1 MSFILDALKKSEAE
15 RLRQDAPGF
24 SDVPGSPQEKS
35 AVHWIWIIVVLI
47 GINIIVL
54 VVMFMRPD
62 RLQESVASSPAAE
75 SASVLPSELPSKPAS
90 AASVPEIVT
99 EANQAQR
106 AAAAVEVTRDSFTPA
121 VIAAS
126 QHTGPVPAVASSRAS
141 RVTESYAT
149 FNDLRLQ
156 GLLQLPDM
164 HLDIHVYSSDP
175 EDRFV
180 FVNMSKYRER
190 ATLDEGPVVMEITP
204 DGVILEYLGRGFLLP
219 RE

>member
-75 SASVLPSELPSKPAS
+75 SASVLPSKPAS

-99 EANQAQR
+99 EANQTQR
-106 AAAAVEVTRDSFTPA
+106 AAVEVTRDSSTPA
-121 VIAAS
+121 VIAAG
-126 QHTGPVPAVASSRAS
+126 QHTGPVPAVASYPAP

-149 FNDLRLQ
+149 FNDLRMQ

-164 HLDIHVYSSDP
+164 HLDIHVYSSEP
-175 EDRFV
+175 KDRFV
-180 FVNMSKYRER
+180 FVNMSKYKER
-190 ATLDEGPVVMEITP
+190 ATLDEGPVVVEITP
-204 DGVILEYLGRGFLLP
+204 DGVILEFRGTGFLLP